1 VRILIQQRRYNLSTT
16 EEYDEDLNLISLRL
30 KPVAIRAV
38 ASGTSCSEPDGHEM
52 DQDLISLRL
61 KLVNQIDRVVIPLLV
76 HYCIRCFGPEIN
88 LNEIKNWGTEMRR
101 LRRNFLII
109 SNILEKLTIF

>member
-1 VRILIQQRRYNLSTT
+1 MVRWILSGSGFNFNEINSSVRILIQQRRYNLSTT

-30 KPVAIRAV
+30 KAVAIRAV
-38 ASGTSCSEPDGHEM
+38 ASGTSCSASDAQDL

-76 HYCIRCFGPEIN
+76 HYCIRC
-88 LNEIKNWGTEMRR
+88 
-101 LRRNFLII
+101 
-109 SNILEKLTIF
+109 

>member
-1 VRILIQQRRYNLSTT
+1 MVRWILSGSEFNFNEINSSVRILIQQRRYNLSTT

-30 KPVAIRAV
+30 K
-38 ASGTSCSEPDGHEM
+38 
-52 DQDLISLRL
+52 
-61 KLVNQIDRVVIPLLV
+61 LVNQIDRVVIPLLV
-76 HYCIRCFGPEIN
+76 HYCIRRFGPEIN
-88 LNEIKNWGTEMRR
+88 LNEIKNWGTEMMR